1 MLDIADL
8 VFEDS
13 SPPPAGSGSARAVN
27 TSSPL
32 RPWGMWSGWTA
43 IGIACAG
50 AVAHAVTRIR
60 ARHRVVPELSPLSA
74 QRSLIV
80 PAG

>member
-1 MLDIADL
+1 MREIADV

-13 SPPPAGSGSARAVN
+13 TPSLAAAPPPPPPS
-27 TSSPL
+27 SSPL
-32 RPWGMWSGWTA
+32 RPWGMWGGWTA

-50 AVAHAVTRIR
+50 AVAHAVTRMR
-60 ARHRVVPELSPLSA
+60 PRHRVVPELSPHAASKGA
-74 QRSLIV
+74 IV